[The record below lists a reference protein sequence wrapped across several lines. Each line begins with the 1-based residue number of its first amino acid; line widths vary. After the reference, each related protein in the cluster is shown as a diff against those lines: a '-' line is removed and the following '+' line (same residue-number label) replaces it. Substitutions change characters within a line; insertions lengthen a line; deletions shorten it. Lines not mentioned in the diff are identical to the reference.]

1 MLRRRPIW
9 SYLLLA
15 TACAAPPAPPWQ
27 GREAPGVLRP
37 ATALPFDV
45 LWHQRVTAHWG
56 DEQHRGFDA
65 AVQKLGDTL
74 TVLGF
79 APTGAVGFTIL
90 EQGTEVELRNQS
102 GQPMPFPPR
111 YVLLDV
117 QRTFY
122 PWLPEA
128 TACDP
133 ADPTTREGIVDGERI
148 RETFRDGR
156 LVERTFARLDGDPAG
171 VVRVRYDWT
180 ADDAGRL
187 APHHIEL
194 DSEWF
199 GYRLTIDTHAEER
212 LEPAEKG

>member
-9 SYLLLA
+9 SCLLLA

-117 QRTFY
+117 QRTF
-122 PWLPEA
+122 
-128 TACDP
+128 
-133 ADPTTREGIVDGERI
+133 
-148 RETFRDGR
+148 
-156 LVERTFARLDGDPAG
+156 ARLDGDPAG
-171 VVRVRYDWT
+171 LVRVRYDWT